1 MNINTCLFMKTYIQI
16 QSWHKRIVLSIIL
29 IALTALTHP
38 LLAQN
43 KCMLYGS
50 VTTVNGKT
58 YEGPIRWGDEE
69 VFLSDIFNSEKI
81 SNPYLKY
88 INKSNFKTNY
98 KPSTH
103 SKNGNWVNVSKNDK
117 ANYLGR
123 KFQCRFGD
131 IKSITITGRASVS
144 LELKSEKY
152 INLNGGSNDINT
164 PISILDNEL
173 GLLSLSWAKIDMIR
187 FFRPKEKISDSF
199 GQGIYGKLTTTQGVF
214 TGFVQWDHDERLLD
228 DKLDGK
234 STDGNLKIPFKK
246 IRTITKL
253 ENSCLVKLNSNRELE
268 LYGTNDVNSSNK
280 GIIMNLPNIGR
291 ADFHWRHF
299 VSFEILDEI
308 ALENLCDTSFPDSK
322 RLYGKITTKSAE
334 EFEGIIVY
342 DLDEAMDSE
351 LLNGYND
358 DIKFSIPFRN
368 IKSIKPMSDDYAS
381 VVLKSGEKL
390 FLGDQTDVSFKNAGI
405 LIFTSSEKF
414 NIFKW
419 NEIEE
424 IVLLN

>member
-1 MNINTCLFMKTYIQI
+1 MKTYLQI
-16 QSWHKRIVLSIIL
+16 LSWHKHSVLSILL
-29 IALTALTHP
+29 IASTAIINP

-43 KCMLYGS
+43 ECMLYGS
-50 VTTVNGKT
+50 VTTIEGKI

-69 VFLSDIFNSEKI
+69 VFLSDLFNSEKT

-88 INKSNFKTNY
+88 LNKSNFKTNY
-98 KPSTH
+98 KS
-103 SKNGNWVNVSKNDK
+103 SSRSNNGDWVNVSINTKRSNSD
-117 ANYLGR
+117 YLGR

-131 IKSITITGRASVS
+131 IESITITGRTSVN
-144 LELKSEKY
+144 LELRSEKY
-152 INLNGGSNDINT
+152 INLNGGSNDVNT
-164 PISILDNEL
+164 RISILDNEL
-173 GLLSLSWAKIDMIR
+173 GLLSLNWNKIDIIK
-187 FFRPKEKISDSF
+187 FFRPTQKTSDSY

-234 STDGNLKIPFKK
+234 SSEGDLKIPFKK
-246 IRTITKL
+246 IKTITKL
-253 ENSCLVKLNSNRELE
+253 ENNCLVKLISGRELE
-268 LYGTNDVNSSNK
+268 LHGTNDVNSSNK

-291 ADFHWRHF
+291 ADFHWKHF
-299 VSFEILDEI
+299 ISFEILDEV
-308 ALENLCDTSFPDSK
+308 APESLCDTSFPDSE
-322 RLYGKITTKSAE
+322 RLYGKIITKSDE

-368 IKSIKPMSDDYAS
+368 IESIKPMANDYAE

-390 FLGDQTDVSFKNAGI
+390 FLGDQTDVSYKNAGI
-405 LIFTSSEKF
+405 LIFTSSEEF

-419 NEIEE
+419 NEIER
-424 IVLLN
+424 IIFMD

>member
-1 MNINTCLFMKTYIQI
+1 MKKYLQI
-16 QSWHKRIVLSIIL
+16 QSWYQVSFLLFLLIGSITI
-29 IALTALTHP
+29 TTP
-38 LLAQN
+38 VSAQN
-43 KCMLYGS
+43 DCMLYGS
-50 VTTVNGKT
+50 ITTIEGKT

-88 INKSNFKTNY
+88 LNKSNFKTNY
-98 KPSTH
+98 KS
-103 SKNGNWVNVSKNDK
+103 SSRSSNKDWINVSVDNKRHNT
-117 ANYLGR
+117 NYLAR

-131 IKSITITGRASVS
+131 IKSITITGRESVN

-152 INLNGGSNDINT
+152 INLSGGSNDVNT
-164 PISILDNEL
+164 RISIIDIEL
-173 GLLSLSWAKIDMIR
+173 GMLSLNWNKIDVIK
-187 FFRPKEKISDSF
+187 FFRPKQKISDSF

-234 STDGNLKIPFKK
+234 SSDGDLKIPFRK
-246 IRTITKL
+246 IKNITKQ
-253 ENSCLVKLNSNRELE
+253 ENACLVKLASGREIE

-280 GIIMNLPNIGR
+280 GIIVNLPNIGR
-291 ADFHWRHF
+291 ADFHWKHF
-299 VSFEILDEI
+299 ISFEILEEKT
-308 ALENLCDTSFPDSK
+308 LESLCDKSFPNSE
-322 RLYGKITTKSAE
+322 RLYGKVFTKTGE
-334 EFEGIIVY
+334 ELEGVIVY

-368 IKSIKPMSDDYAS
+368 IESIKPMANNYAA

-390 FLGDQTDVSFKNAGI
+390 FLGDQADVSNKNAGI
-405 LIFTSSEKF
+405 LIFTSSEEF
-414 NIFKW
+414 SIFKW
-419 NEIEE
+419 DEIEK
-424 IVLLN
+424 IVFQN

>member
-1 MNINTCLFMKTYIQI
+1 MQI
-16 QSWHKRIVLSIIL
+16 LSWHKRFVLSILL
-29 IALTALTHP
+29 IASAVIINP

-43 KCMLYGS
+43 ECMLYGS
-50 VTTVNGKT
+50 VTTIEGKT
-58 YEGPIRWGDEE
+58 YEGPIRWGNEE
-69 VFLSDIFNSEKI
+69 VFLSDIFNSEKT

-88 INKSNFKTNY
+88 LNKSNFKTNY
-98 KPSTH
+98 KSSTR
-103 SKNGNWVNVSKNDK
+103 SNNRDWVNVSVNTKRNNS
-117 ANYLGR
+117 NYLIR

-131 IKSITITGRASVS
+131 IKSITITGRTSVS
-144 LELKSEKY
+144 LELRSEKY
-152 INLNGGSNDINT
+152 INLNGGSNDVNT
-164 PISILDNEL
+164 RISVLDNEL
-173 GLLSLSWAKIDMIR
+173 GLLQLNWNKIDIIK
-187 FFRPKEKISDSF
+187 FFRPTQKTSDSF
-199 GQGIYGKLTTTQGVF
+199 GQGIYGKLTTTQGIF

-234 STDGNLKIPFKK
+234 SSDGDLKIPFRK
-246 IRTITKL
+246 IKTITKL
-253 ENSCLVKLNSNRELE
+253 ENNCLVKLSSGRELK

-291 ADFHWRHF
+291 ADFDWRHF
-299 VSFEILDEI
+299 ISFEILNEV
-308 ALENLCDTSFPDSK
+308 APESLCDTSFPDSE
-322 RLYGKITTKSAE
+322 RLYGKIITKSDE

-368 IKSIKPMSDDYAS
+368 IESIKPMANDYAA

-390 FLGDQTDVSFKNAGI
+390 FLGDQTDVSYKNAGI
-405 LIFTSSEKF
+405 LIFTTSEDF

-419 NEIEE
+419 DEIEE
-424 IVLLN
+424 IIFMD

>member
-1 MNINTCLFMKTYIQI
+1 MKKYLQI
-16 QSWHKRIVLSIIL
+16 QSWYQVSFLLFLLIGSFSI
-29 IALTALTHP
+29 TTP
-38 LLAQN
+38 VSAQN
-43 KCMLYGS
+43 ECMLYGS
-50 VTTVNGKT
+50 ITTIEGRT

-88 INKSNFKTNY
+88 LNKSNFKTNY
-98 KPSTH
+98 KS
-103 SKNGNWVNVSKNDK
+103 SSRSNNKDWINVSVSNKRHNT
-117 ANYLGR
+117 NYLAR

-131 IKSITITGRASVS
+131 IKSITITGRESIN

-152 INLNGGSNDINT
+152 INLSGGSNDVNT
-164 PISILDNEL
+164 RISILDIEL
-173 GLLSLSWAKIDMIR
+173 GMLSLNWNKIDVIK
-187 FFRPKEKISDSF
+187 FFRPTQKTSDSF

-234 STDGNLKIPFKK
+234 SSDGDLKIPFRK
-246 IRTITKL
+246 IKSITKQ
-253 ENSCLVKLNSNRELE
+253 ENACLVKLASGREVE

-280 GIIMNLPNIGR
+280 GIIVNLPNIGR
-291 ADFHWRHF
+291 ADFHWKHF
-299 VSFEILDEI
+299 ISFEILE
-308 ALENLCDTSFPDSK
+308 EKTPESLCDTSFPDSE
-322 RLYGKITTKSAE
+322 RLYGKIITKAGE
-334 EFEGIIVY
+334 ELEGVIAY

-368 IKSIKPMSDDYAS
+368 IESIKPMANDYAA

-390 FLGDQTDVSFKNAGI
+390 FLGDQADVSYKNAGI
-405 LIFTSSEKF
+405 LIFTSFEEFS
-414 NIFKW
+414 ILKW
-419 NEIEE
+419 DEIEK
-424 IVLLN
+424 IVFQN

>member
-1 MNINTCLFMKTYIQI
+1 MKIDLQI
-16 QSWHKRIVLSIIL
+16 RSWYKHFVLSILL
-29 IALTALTHP
+29 IASTAIINP
-38 LLAQN
+38 SLAQN
-43 KCMLYGS
+43 ICMLYGS
-50 VTTVNGKT
+50 VTTIEGKT
-58 YEGPIRWGDEE
+58 YEGPIRWGNEE
-69 VFLSDIFNSEKI
+69 VFLSDLFNSEKV

-88 INKSNFKTNY
+88 LNKSNFKTNY
-98 KPSTH
+98 KS
-103 SKNGNWVNVSKNDK
+103 SSRSNNGDWVNVSINTKRNNSD
-117 ANYLGR
+117 YLGR

-131 IKSITITGRASVS
+131 IKSITITGRTSVN
-144 LELKSEKY
+144 LELRSEKH

-164 PISILDNEL
+164 RISVLDNEL
-173 GLLSLSWAKIDMIR
+173 GLLSLNWNKIDVIQ
-187 FFRPKEKISDSF
+187 FFRPTQKTSDSF

-234 STDGNLKIPFKK
+234 SSDGDLKIPFKK
-246 IRTITKL
+246 IKNITKL
-253 ENSCLVKLNSNRELE
+253 DNNCLVKLISGRELK

-291 ADFHWRHF
+291 ADFHWKHF
-299 VSFEILDEI
+299 ISFEILDEV
-308 ALENLCDTSFPDSK
+308 APESLCDTSFPDSE
-322 RLYGKITTKSAE
+322 RLYGKIITKSNE
-334 EFEGIIVY
+334 EFEGVIVY

-368 IKSIKPMSDDYAS
+368 IESIKPMANDYAA

-390 FLGDQTDVSFKNAGI
+390 FLGDQTDVSYKNAGV
-405 LIFTSSEKF
+405 LIFTSSEEF

-419 NEIEE
+419 DDIEK
-424 IVLLN
+424 IIFMD

>member
-1 MNINTCLFMKTYIQI
+1 MKTYMQI
-16 QSWHKRIVLSIIL
+16 TSWHKHFVLSILL
-29 IALTALTHP
+29 IASAVIINP

-43 KCMLYGS
+43 ECMLYGS
-50 VTTVNGKT
+50 VTTIEGKT
-58 YEGPIRWGDEE
+58 YKGPIRWGNEE
-69 VFLSDIFNSEKI
+69 VFLSDIFNSEKT

-88 INKSNFKTNY
+88 LNKSNFKTNY
-98 KPSTH
+98 KSSTR
-103 SKNGNWVNVSKNDK
+103 SNNRDWVNVSVNTKRNNS
-117 ANYLGR
+117 NYLIR

-131 IKSITITGRASVS
+131 IKSITITGRTSVN
-144 LELKSEKY
+144 LELRSEKY
-152 INLNGGSNDINT
+152 INLNGGSNDVNT
-164 PISILDNEL
+164 RISVLDNEL
-173 GLLSLSWAKIDMIR
+173 GLLQLNWNKIDIIN
-187 FFRPKEKISDSF
+187 FFRPTQKTSDSF

-234 STDGNLKIPFKK
+234 SSDGDLKIPFRK
-246 IRTITKL
+246 IKTITKL
-253 ENSCLVKLNSNRELE
+253 ENNCLIKLNSGRELK

-291 ADFHWRHF
+291 ADFHWKHF
-299 VSFEILDEI
+299 ISFEILDEI
-308 ALENLCDTSFPDSK
+308 APESLCDTSFPESE
-322 RLYGKITTKSAE
+322 RLYGKIITKSDE

-368 IKSIKPMSDDYAS
+368 IESIKPMANDYAA

-390 FLGDQTDVSFKNAGI
+390 FLGDQADVSYKNAGI
-405 LIFTSSEKF
+405 LIFTSSEDF
-414 NIFKW
+414 SIFKW
-419 NEIEE
+419 DNIEK
-424 IVLLN
+424 IIFMD

>member
-1 MNINTCLFMKTYIQI
+1 MKTNQQI
-16 QSWHKRIVLSIIL
+16 QSWRNHFVLIIM
-29 IALTALTHP
+29 ITALTAITKP

-43 KCMLYGS
+43 ECMLYGS
-50 VTTVNGKT
+50 ITTIDGNT
-58 YEGPIRWGDEE
+58 FEGPIRWGKEE
-69 VFLSDIFNSEKI
+69 VFLSDIFNSEKT

-88 INKSNFKTNY
+88 LNKSNFKTNY
-98 KPSTH
+98 KSSTRSNRDSH
-103 SKNGNWVNVSKNDK
+103 VNISIKYRNNKSD
-117 ANYLGR
+117 NLDR

-131 IKSITITGRASVS
+131 IKSISIIGETSVD
-144 LELKSEKY
+144 LELRSEKH
-152 INLNGGSNDINT
+152 ITLVGGSNDINT
-164 PISILDNEL
+164 RISILDNEL
-173 GLLSLSWAKIDMIR
+173 GLLTLNWNKIDMIK
-187 FFRPKEKISDSF
+187 FFRPIKKIADSF

-253 ENSCLVKLNSNRELE
+253 ENSCLVKLISDRELE

-280 GIIMNLPNIGR
+280 GIIMNLPNIGQ
-291 ADFHWRHF
+291 ADFNWKHF
-299 VSFEILDEI
+299 ISFEIID
-308 ALENLCDTSFPDSK
+308 ALAPESLCDTSFPDSE
-322 RLYGKITTKSAE
+322 RLYGKIITKSGKE
-334 EFEGIIVY
+334 LEGVIVY

-368 IKSIKPMSDDYAS
+368 IRSIKPMADDYAQIT
-381 VVLKSGEKL
+381 LKSGEQL
-390 FLGDQTDVSFKNAGI
+390 FLGDQTDVSYKNAGI
-405 LIFTSSEKF
+405 LIFTSSENF

-419 NEIEE
+419 DEIKK
-424 IVLLN
+424 IIFID

>member
-1 MNINTCLFMKTYIQI
+1 MLIMKIYLQI
-16 QSWHKRIVLSIIL
+16 RPRYTRFVLSILL
-29 IALTALTHP
+29 IAFTALSQA

-43 KCMLYGS
+43 ECMLYGS
-50 VTTVNGKT
+50 VTTIEGKT
-58 YEGPIRWGDEE
+58 YEGPIRWGEEE

-88 INKSNFKTNY
+88 LNKSNFKTNY
-98 KPSTH
+98 KSSTR
-103 SKNGNWVNVSKNDK
+103 SNNRDWINVSVNTKKN
-117 ANYLGR
+117 NSTYLGR

-131 IKSITITGRASVS
+131 IKSITITGRTSVS
-144 LELKSEKY
+144 LELRSEKY
-152 INLNGGSNDINT
+152 INVNGGSNDVNSRIL
-164 PISILDNEL
+164 ILDNEL
-173 GLLSLSWAKIDMIR
+173 GLLNLNWNKIDIIK
-187 FFRPKEKISDSF
+187 FFRPAQKISDSF

-234 STDGNLKIPFKK
+234 STDGDLKIPFKK
-246 IRTITKL
+246 IKTITKL
-253 ENSCLVKLNSNRELE
+253 DNSCLIKLISDRELE

-291 ADFHWRHF
+291 ADFDWKHF
-299 VSFEILDEI
+299 ISFEIIDEL
-308 ALENLCDTSFPDSK
+308 APELLCDTSFPDSE
-322 RLYGKITTKSAE
+322 RLYGKIRTKSGE
-334 EFEGIIVY
+334 EFEGVIVY

-368 IKSIKPMSDDYAS
+368 IKSIKPMADDYAS

-390 FLGDQTDVSFKNAGI
+390 FLGDQTDVSSKNAGI
-405 LIFTSSEKF
+405 LIFTSSENF

-424 IVLLN
+424 IIFMN

>member
-1 MNINTCLFMKTYIQI
+1 
-16 QSWHKRIVLSIIL
+16 
-29 IALTALTHP
+29 
-38 LLAQN
+38 
-43 KCMLYGS
+43 MLYGS
-50 VTTVNGKT
+50 VTTIEGKT

-69 VFLSDIFNSEKI
+69 VFLSDLFNSEKT

-88 INKSNFKTNY
+88 LNKSNFKTNY
-98 KPSTH
+98 KS
-103 SKNGNWVNVSKNDK
+103 SSRSNNGDWLNVSINTKRNNTD
-117 ANYLGR
+117 YLGR

-131 IKSITITGRASVS
+131 IKSITITGRTSVN

-152 INLNGGSNDINT
+152 VNLNGGSNDVNT
-164 PISILDNEL
+164 RISILDNEL
-173 GLLSLSWAKIDMIR
+173 GLLSFNWNKIDIIN
-187 FFRPKEKISDSF
+187 FFRPTKKTSDSF

-234 STDGNLKIPFKK
+234 SSDGDLKIPFKK
-246 IRTITKL
+246 IKTITKL
-253 ENSCLVKLNSNRELE
+253 DNNCLIKLISGRELK

-291 ADFHWRHF
+291 ADFHWKHF
-299 VSFEILDEI
+299 ISFEILDEV
-308 ALENLCDTSFPDSK
+308 APESLCDTSFPDSK
-322 RLYGKITTKSAE
+322 RLYGKIITKSDE
-334 EFEGIIVY
+334 EVEGIIVY

-368 IKSIKPMSDDYAS
+368 IESIKPMANDYAA

-390 FLGDQTDVSFKNAGI
+390 FLGDQTDVSYKNAGI
-405 LIFTSSEKF
+405 LIFSSSEEF

-419 NEIEE
+419 DELKEI
-424 IVLLN
+424 LFMD

>member
-1 MNINTCLFMKTYIQI
+1 MKTYLQI
-16 QSWHKRIVLSIIL
+16 RSWHKHFVLSILL
-29 IALTALTHP
+29 IASTAIISP

-43 KCMLYGS
+43 ECMLYGS
-50 VTTVNGKT
+50 VTTIEGKT
-58 YEGPIRWGDEE
+58 YERPIRWGDEE
-69 VFLSDIFNSEKI
+69 VFLSDLFNSEKT

-88 INKSNFKTNY
+88 LNKSNFKTNY
-98 KPSTH
+98 KS
-103 SKNGNWVNVSKNDK
+103 SARSNNGDWINVSINTKRNNID
-117 ANYLGR
+117 YLGR

-131 IKSITITGRASVS
+131 IKSITITGRTSVN
-144 LELKSEKY
+144 LELRSEKY

-164 PISILDNEL
+164 RISVLDNEL
-173 GLLSLSWAKIDMIR
+173 GLLSLNWNKIDIIK
-187 FFRPKEKISDSF
+187 FFRPTQKTSDSF

-234 STDGNLKIPFKK
+234 SSDGDLKIPFKK
-246 IRTITKL
+246 IKTITKL
-253 ENSCLVKLNSNRELE
+253 DNNCLVKLISGRELE

-291 ADFHWRHF
+291 ADFHWKHF
-299 VSFEILDEI
+299 ISFEILDEV
-308 ALENLCDTSFPDSK
+308 APESLCDTSFPDSK
-322 RLYGKITTKSAE
+322 RLYGKIITKSDD
-334 EFEGIIVY
+334 EFEGVIVY

-368 IKSIKPMSDDYAS
+368 IESIKPMANDYAA

-390 FLGDQTDVSFKNAGI
+390 FLGDQTDVSYKNAGV
-405 LIFTSSEKF
+405 LIFTSSEEF

-419 NEIEE
+419 DEIEK
-424 IVLLN
+424 IVFQN